1 MTDTRERIW
10 IPPMEFDPAEAKPLS
25 PAEEQALT
33 ATGPQPVPAP
43 RRGRGLVKALFLSL
57 AALFAAAI
65 GFDTADLITRAFA
78 LSPVLGWGLS
88 GLAGIALGALG
99 LMTGREIRAY
109 RRLAR
114 VDGLRSR
121 ALAATTGAE
130 MRKVMEE
137 ICALYASRDSLSAA
151 TNRLSS
157 SVTDAHDGREV
168 LALTDRILLA
178 PLDKAANRLVMQ
190 AARDTMVA
198 TTLSPSALLDT
209 ALVLWR
215 NMKLV
220 REIAGLYA
228 ARPGLFGSARLVRQ
242 MATHIGTAGLAEA
255 SDGLVVEALGGGLAG
270 ILSAKLGQGV
280 LNGVLTA
287 RIGLA
292 AMELCRPLP
301 WLPGG
306 KPSLAAIARELSLAR
321 PPAGPPPA

>member
-1 MTDTRERIW
+1 MSDTRERTW
-10 IPPMEFDPAEAKPLS
+10 TPPMEFAPTEARPLS

-43 RRGRGLVKALFLSL
+43 RRGRGLVKVLFLSL
-57 AALFAAAI
+57 AALVAAAV
-65 GFDTADLITRAFA
+65 GFDTADLIARAFA
-78 LSPVLGWGLS
+78 LSPVLGWSLS
-88 GLAGIALGALG
+88 GLAGIALGSLG

-109 RRLAR
+109 RRLAK
-114 VDGLRSR
+114 VDGLRRR
-121 ALAATTGAE
+121 ALTATTGEE

-137 ICALYASRDSLSAA
+137 IRSLYAGRDSLSAA
-151 TNRLSS
+151 TNRLAA

-215 NMKLV
+215 TMKLV

-242 MATHIGTAGLAEA
+242 MVTHVGTAGLAEA
-255 SDGLVVEALGGGLAG
+255 SDGLLVEALGGGLAG

-301 WLPGG
+301 WQTGD
-306 KPSLAAIARELSLAR
+306 KPTLAALVRELAPAR
-321 PPAGPPPA
+321 PPAA